1 MNKKL
6 IGMFVCMLLIF
17 TVGITVGFGDNTRDM
32 QNINTAMPL
41 EPETPFVRD
50 INILRNT
57 HDFSPLPVD
66 TQVSSA
72 PEDETHLSCAIEGN
86 GNPFVVFDK
95 AYDIS
100 TSTLVTQFSPDK
112 GATWP
117 DDLQAEWN
125 FEDTYAINP
134 DISMLSDGIS
144 AFGTYEIK
152 NQDPQVNMLWYPDI
166 ADAETWE
173 ITFFDN
179 TDSSTYVAETAA
191 ATKGENTVAIA
202 CLCDYDNG
210 QEYYESTILINWN
223 CFRGEDSW
231 PGVYYRNTQPL
242 SHLTGD
248 AGEKIFF
255 CVEQEGTNG
264 LRSIK
269 AYYCNV
275 TEATLYSDWDSGTAA
290 GGRSNCTYPDV
301 SVSGKLAYCV
311 YMDDKNG
318 NQDICVA
325 TTTSGTMWKKYVVAD
340 SEDDELYPVIS
351 ANGNEAICMFTKNN
365 DLYVTSSK
373 DAGATWSA
381 PVKVND
387 DTGSVISEYGSSD
400 IASAYG
406 FWASNREGNNDIFF
420 EEVGQFADVVIDEIA
435 GGLGIKVTLSNIG
448 NADAIEVP
456 WSIVIDGRVFSGAE
470 KSGTVTLAP
479 GASTTVSTGII
490 LGFGPITITI
500 TVGTVTKTADAKLL
514 LFFVTGL

>member
-1 MNKKL
+1 
-6 IGMFVCMLLIF
+6 MLLIS
-17 TVGITVGFGDNTRDM
+17 TVGITVGLGDNTRDT

-41 EPETPFVRD
+41 EPETPLVRD
-50 INILRNT
+50 INIIKNPD
-57 HDFSPLPVD
+57 DFSPLPVD
-66 TQVSSA
+66 TQVSFAS
-72 PEDETHLSCAIEGN
+72 EDETHLSCAIEGD

-100 TSTLVTQFSPDK
+100 TSSLVTQFSPDK

-117 DDLQAEWN
+117 EELQNEITIEN
-125 FEDTYAINP
+125 TYAINP
-134 DISMLSDGIS
+134 DISMLSDGIF
-144 AFGTYEIK
+144 AFGAFETGDQKPEV
-152 NQDPQVNMLWYPDI
+152 DMLIYPDI
-166 ADAETWE
+166 ADAGTWQA
-173 ITFFDN
+173 TYFDR
-179 TDSSTYVAETAA
+179 SSTSNFVAETAA
-191 ATKGENTVAIA
+191 ATKGENTVAVA
-202 CLCDYDNG
+202 SLLDYDNG
-210 QEYYESTILINWN
+210 EEYFEKTILINWN
-223 CFRGEDSW
+223 CYRGEDTW

-264 LRSIK
+264 ISSIR
-269 AYYCNV
+269 AYYCNI
-275 TEATLYSDWDSGTAA
+275 TEASVYSDWSSGSVTL
-290 GGRSNCTYPDV
+290 GRSNCTYPDV

-318 NQDICVA
+318 NQDIYVA
-325 TTTSGTMWKKYVVAD
+325 TSTSGNSWNKYVVAD

-351 ANGNEAICMFTKNN
+351 ANGDKAFCMFIKNN
-365 DLYVTSSK
+365 DLYVTSSE
-373 DAGATWSA
+373 DAGKTWSD

-387 DTGSVISEYGSSD
+387 DTGSVIAEYGSSD

-420 EEVGQFADVVIDEIA
+420 EEVGQFAEVVIDEVA
-435 GGLGIKVTLSNIG
+435 GGFGIQVTLSNVG
-448 NADAIEVP
+448 NADAVEVP
-456 WSIVIDGRVFSGAE
+456 WSIVIDGRVFLGSE

-500 TVGTVTKTADAKLL
+500 TVGTATKTVDAKLL
-514 LFFVTGL
+514 LFFVIGL